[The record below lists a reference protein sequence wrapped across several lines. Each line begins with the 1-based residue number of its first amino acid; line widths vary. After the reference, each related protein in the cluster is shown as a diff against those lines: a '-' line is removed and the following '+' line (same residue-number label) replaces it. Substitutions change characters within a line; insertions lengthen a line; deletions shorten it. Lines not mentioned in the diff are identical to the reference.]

1 MKLWGWLAVLAI
13 GVCSASF
20 ASESIPTDFTASYLP
35 LADLEAKLTENGL
48 TVIGTYAIN
57 GNDQYTSV
65 IYTSDEL
72 KKLGSQSGRGF
83 ISALRIL
90 HNAEK
95 QELVASNPEY
105 FIRAFFQKEYTY
117 GMEQPVMKALEAA
130 LGKMTPTDDNLSAKK
145 LAKYHFMVS
154 MPHYDDFVRVAKGPT
169 ADLMATLEANAKG
182 RIVYKLDIKGDG
194 SSMLCGVGLPDGIE
208 KFNDKLDTME
218 QSHLLPYMVLIENG
232 EANILHAKFFLALSF
247 PQLTMGEFMKI
258 MSVPGNIEDAF
269 KADFK

>member
-1 MKLWGWLAVLAI
+1 MGWLTVLVA
-13 GVCSASF
+13 GFCSAAF
-20 ASESIPTDFTASYLP
+20 ALESIPTDFTASYLP
-35 LADLEAKLTENGL
+35 LVDLEEKLTKNGL

-65 IYTSDEL
+65 IYTSADL
-72 KKLGSQSGRGF
+72 KKFGSQSGRGF

-95 QELVASNPEY
+95 QELVASNPDY
-105 FIRAFFQKEYTY
+105 FIRVFFQKDYTD
-117 GMEQPVMKALEAA
+117 GMEIPVRTALEAA
-130 LGKMTPTDDNLSAKK
+130 LGEMTPTAGHLSAKK

-154 MPHYDDFVRVAKGPT
+154 MPYYDDFICVAKGPT
-169 ADLMATLEANAKG
+169 ADLMVKLEANAKG

-208 KFNDKLDTME
+208 EFNEKLDTME

-247 PQLTMGEFMKI
+247 PQLTMTEFMKI